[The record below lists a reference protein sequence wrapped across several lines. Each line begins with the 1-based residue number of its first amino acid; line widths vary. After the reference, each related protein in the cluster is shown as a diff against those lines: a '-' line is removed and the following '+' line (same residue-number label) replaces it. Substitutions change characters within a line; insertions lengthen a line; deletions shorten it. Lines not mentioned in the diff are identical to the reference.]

1 MAVYRYPQNNFDTPE
16 LLLDLLGSFWANT
29 YQGTALVGDLTS
41 TAGQIAQQTY
51 LHLLELINSVSRF
64 DVPVYHQDNWYGLT
78 IRESE
83 LNTDP
88 SLLPQHTTPSS
99 YQFLSDATLSY
110 STDPQTVRQSLQ
122 LFVVTKP
129 TGLEN
134 VKLIFNKLTSPTVEL
149 QNGLDYW
156 ITDSVIVFRDN
167 PFNNPLIARRDLLN
181 NSGQIVDREL
191 VLWLYRGLWDWNTV
205 YEQFGYAL
213 QLQLKSSE
221 GYKSF
226 LNAIFDAL
234 VEGTSLRT
242 QQFALAAVYGVPLI
256 IEATETV
263 ETIAKDADKL
273 NIITDSHAY
282 QFPVTAIPLV
292 QVGDVVRAGD
302 SITNLL
308 QVFEL
313 NRGAEIS
320 PADIQALTIG
330 TGVLAWGFWGDLTFE
345 NKQVPVIVE
354 SDTAGLTKVSWALG
368 GFPFDVENFWDEVHT
383 AGVQKGQTLAN
394 LLDTRENPVGQPTAG
409 MLPTTINPFQ
419 FLTNNLLRNNAYL
432 VKVRPGSE
440 LTDRL
445 DFMPVEQ
452 LRKIQPPHTLM
463 LLIVELVHRDSP
475 VIMENPGTE
484 TDPGYVETLSGFPC
498 MVNSDD
504 MDPAVYVAERVRT
517 SVIGGRCV

>member
-1 MAVYRYPQNNFDTPE
+1 M
-16 LLLDLLGSFWANT
+16 
-29 YQGTALVGDLTS
+29 
-41 TAGQIAQQTY
+41 
-51 LHLLELINSVSRF
+51 
-64 DVPVYHQDNWYGLT
+64 
-78 IRESE
+78 
-83 LNTDP
+83 
-88 SLLPQHTTPSS
+88 
-99 YQFLSDATLSY
+99 
-110 STDPQTVRQSLQ
+110 
-122 LFVVTKP
+122 
-129 TGLEN
+129 
-134 VKLIFNKLTSPTVEL
+134 
-149 QNGLDYW
+149 
-156 ITDSVIVFRDN
+156 
-167 PFNNPLIARRDLLN
+167 
-181 NSGQIVDREL
+181 
-191 VLWLYRGLWDWNTV
+191 
-205 YEQFGYAL
+205 
-213 QLQLKSSE
+213 
-221 GYKSF
+221 
-226 LNAIFDAL
+226 
-234 VEGTSLRT
+234 
-242 QQFALAAVYGVPLI
+242 
-256 IEATETV
+256 
-263 ETIAKDADKL
+263 
-273 NIITDSHAY
+273 
-282 QFPVTAIPLV
+282 
-292 QVGDVVRAGD
+292 
-302 SITNLL
+302 

-354 SDTAGLTKVSWALG
+354 SDTAGRTKVSWALG
-368 GFPFDVENFWDEVHT
+368 GFPFDVENFWDEVHA